1 MKPLS
6 RRIVDENPIDPCA
19 ALMYHIDRLDA
30 SNTAAQKRMS
40 ELMAEYDELYS
51 LCLDM
56 ERLLASLWQEDSA
69 THSVLLE
76 LLLRSG
82 KLLRQE

>member
-6 RRIVDENPIDPCA
+6 RRIIDENPIDACA
-19 ALMYHIDRLDA
+19 ALMYHVDRLDVA
-30 SNTAAQKRMS
+30 NRDAQKRMS
-40 ELMAEYDELYS
+40 ELMAEYDELYA